1 MVRSGYFVGPVLLVV
16 LVSVLAEGP
25 PSTNYDES
33 KVGEYTLPDPLVFA
47 DGQPVRT
54 AREWHERRRGEILE
68 LFQANVYGRN
78 PQPPARTQ
86 FEVFDAARNALGGKA
101 IRKQVSISISSGKG
115 ELRAD
120 LLIYIPAA
128 AKKPPPVI
136 LSLNF
141 SGNHAVVD
149 DPAVKLPTL
158 WDRRTGESRKATEES
173 RGTDQGFD
181 VQKVVSRGYAFATVY
196 YQQIEPDFKGGHE
209 SGIRRLFLPPGRTER
224 APDAWGA
231 IGAWAYGLSRA
242 LDYLENDKDVDAK
255 RVAVMGHS
263 RLGKT
268 ALWAGALE
276 PRFAMVLSSCSGA
289 GGASLLRRN
298 YGETA
303 RNLAD
308 VFPYW
313 FCPRFR
319 DFADEPGKLPVD
331 AHELIALNAPRPVYI
346 TAAEDDRWADPRGM
360 FLACVAAGPVFRL
373 LGAEDLGTDRMPP
386 LNQPIHRSLGFHFR
400 SGEHA
405 VTAFDW
411 DQFLAFADLHLR
423 ASRETQAM
431 REGPA
436 GFLQTDSAQVENQ
449 AG

>member
-1 MVRSGYFVGPVLLVV
+1 MMGRLPYYVGTALLALLVAA
-16 LVSVLAEGP
+16 LAEGP

-33 KVGEYTLPDPLVFA
+33 KVGAYTLPDPLVFA
-47 DGQPVRT
+47 DGKPVRT
-54 AREWHERRRGEILE
+54 AREWTDRRRGEILE
-68 LFQANVYGRN
+68 LFQTNVYGRN
-78 PQPPARTQ
+78 PKAPAKTE
-86 FEVFDAARNALGGKA
+86 FEVFDAARGALGGKA
-101 IRKQVSISISSGKG
+101 IRKQVSIYFSSRKD
-115 ELRAD
+115 ESKED

-141 SGNHAVVD
+141 SGNHAVID

-158 WDRRTGESRKATEES
+158 WDRKTGERRQATEES
-173 RGTDQGFD
+173 RGSDKGFD
-181 VQKVVSRGYAFATVY
+181 VEKVLARGYAFATIY
-196 YQQIEPDFKGGHE
+196 YQQIEPDFMGEHG
-209 SGIRRLFLPPGRTER
+209 SGIRRLFLPPGQTEPV
-224 APDAWGA
+224 PDAWGA
-231 IGAWAYGLSRA
+231 IGAWASGLSRA
-242 LDYLENDKDVDAK
+242 MDYLEKDKEVDAK

-268 ALWAGALE
+268 ALWAGALD

-319 DFADEPGKLPVD
+319 EFADDPGKLPVD
-331 AHELIALNAPRPVYI
+331 AHQLIALNAPRPVYV

-360 FLACVAAGPVFRL
+360 FLACVAAGPVYRL
-373 LGAEDLGTDRMPP
+373 LGAEDLGTDQMPA
-386 LNQPIHRSLGFHFR
+386 LNQPILRTLAFHFR
-400 SGEHA
+400 TGEHA

-411 DQFLAFADLHLR
+411 DQFLAFADLHFR
-423 ASRETQAM
+423 ARQ
-431 REGPA
+431 
-436 GFLQTDSAQVENQ
+436 
-449 AG
+449 